1 MNYTHADAH
10 KEDAVW
16 RDRLVARRR
25 EEFGLSQS
33 LMAEKLGVSL
43 SAIKRYERGDNRN
56 GLRRYEALM
65 NQHATKLS
73 VVKEAYQSGPHVYQ
87 DWLGEL
93 PDDAITG
100 DVFYFKPKSG
110 VVEIAIKA
118 NTYWLTYYVDAK
130 EMK

>member
-10 KEDAVW
+10 KEDLVW
-16 RDRLVARRR
+16 RDRLVALRKDVHH
-25 EEFGLSQS
+25 LSQS
-33 LMAEKLGVSL
+33 EMAEKLGVSL

-56 GLRRYEALM
+56 GLRRYETLLKDYES
-65 NQHATKLS
+65 KL
-73 VVKEAYQSGPHVYQ
+73 KAIKDDAMTNPKIYR

-118 NTYWLTYYVDAK
+118 NTHWLAYYVDAK

>member
-1 MNYTHADAH
+1 MSYTHADAH
-10 KEDAVW
+10 KEDLVW
-16 RDRLVARRR
+16 RDRLVTRRR

-56 GLRRYEALM
+56 GLRRYETLM

-73 VVKEAYQSGPHVYQ
+73 VVKEAYQSGPHIYH
-87 DWLGEL
+87 DWFGKL
-93 PDDAITG
+93 PDDAATG

-118 NTYWLTYYVDAK
+118 NTHWLNYYVDAK